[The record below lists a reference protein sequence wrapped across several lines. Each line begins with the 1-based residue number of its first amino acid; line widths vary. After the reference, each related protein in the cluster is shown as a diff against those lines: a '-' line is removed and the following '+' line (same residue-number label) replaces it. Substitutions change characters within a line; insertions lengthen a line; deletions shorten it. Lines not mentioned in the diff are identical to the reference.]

1 MAQASRAELSRR
13 RVGGEGHQLWSAYI
27 DVDDKRTFLGYFED
41 PEDAARAYDQAAIE
55 YHGEFAHPNFRLRE
69 LGGREWQRQ
78 WDEEDEGS

>member
-1 MAQASRAELSRR
+1 VKKCNHDIETCPVHSQFE
-13 RVGGEGHQLWSAYI
+13 
-27 DVDDKRTFLGYFED
+27 RTFLGYFED